1 MNNNYSYLPQ
11 NGGNYYDWIELY
23 NNSGKTIN
31 LSNYCLTTNDNTIC
45 SYRLPKVELKSGE
58 YYIVMTSGDT
68 KLSNSKY
75 QHASFKL
82 GDTDAVYLT
91 KSDEI
96 IDSIMVAN
104 VPLGYSMG
112 RSGSS
117 IVYFSKPT
125 PGSKNGSGTEAISY
139 LPYADIKSGIYD
151 RNKEFKVTLTGS
163 GKIYYTL
170 DGSEPTTSSKVY
182 SSPLTIKKTTVLRIM
197 SKEADKLSSDVN
209 NYSYILDTSHKTSV
223 MSLIIDSKKLNK
235 VNNNTSLNSD
245 VQEKGYVEYFDKEGE
260 GFSIDVGLKLFG
272 GSTRS
277 YKKKSYEIKFKKKYG
292 DAKLNYK
299 VFKNVDSSVFDSLV
313 LRTGSQ
319 DEFQYNDQRTVIKD
333 VVATSLMGKYTDV
346 DVQDYVP
353 IVLYINGKYWGIYFI
368 REKVDETFVSN
379 HYNVKATKADTNILR
394 IDGEVKSG
402 SNKKYKSMISFI
414 NNNKFDY
421 ISCNIT

>member
-1 MNNNYSYLPQ
+1 MAFIKSIEINQFRGIQNLPVSDFS
-11 NGGNYYDWIELY
+11 NINLIVGD

-45 SYRLPKVELKSGE
+45 SYKLPKVELKSGG
-58 YYIVMTSGDT
+58 YYIVMTSGNT

-139 LPYADIKSGIYD
+139 LPYANIKSGIYD

-197 SKEADKLSSDVN
+197 SKESGKIKSETIT
-209 NYSYILDTSHKTSV
+209 YSYIMNENHNVAV
-223 MSLIIDSKKLNK
+223 MSIAINPSDLNN
-235 VNNNTSLNSD
+235 VNSHTSLNSTVIEPCD
-245 VQEKGYVEYFDKEGE
+245 VELIEKDGS
-260 GFSIDVGLKLFG
+260 GFKIGAGLKLFG

-277 YKKKSYEIKFKKKYG
+277 YKKKSYEIKFKKKLEY
-292 DAKLNYK
+292 
-299 VFKNVDSSVFDSLV
+299 
-313 LRTGSQ
+313 
-319 DEFQYNDQRTVIKD
+319 
-333 VVATSLMGKYTDV
+333 M
-346 DVQDYVP
+346 
-353 IVLYINGKYWGIYFI
+353 YI
-368 REKVDETFVSN
+368 
-379 HYNVKATKADTNILR
+379 
-394 IDGEVKSG
+394 
-402 SNKKYKSMISFI
+402 
-414 NNNKFDY
+414 
-421 ISCNIT
+421 